1 MTHQLVIKLENLAA
15 SAEGSLSAAA
25 NTYGPK
31 LREAADS
38 VGHKLEVWAGA
49 VDAWTESH
57 FATDSELLREQAGLA
72 YRNAVV
78 EAHKLMD
85 EAKGHL

>member
-1 MTHQLVIKLENLAA
+1 MTHQLVIKLENLAHT
-15 SAEGSLSAAA
+15 AEGSLSADA

-38 VGHKLEVWAGA
+38 VGHKLEVWSNS
-49 VDAWTESH
+49 VDAWVEAH
-57 FATDSELLREQAGLA
+57 FAAAEANARQDAGSA
-72 YRNAVV
+72 YRAAVV

-85 EAKGHL
+85 EAKAHL